1 MELIFATN
9 NQHKLEEVQ
18 QIVGPSFT
26 LKRLQD
32 IGCNDDI
39 PETGNTFSANAS
51 QKSHYIYERY
61 HCTCFADDSGLEI
74 DALNGEPGVYSAHY
88 SGTRDAEQNMQL
100 VLQKLG
106 DNPNRRARFL
116 TVISL
121 IIDGKEHF
129 FEGIIEGHI
138 TNEPIGEQGFGYNP
152 IFIPEGYERTFAELD
167 LQEKISINHRAK
179 AIKKMMQFLNTIQE
193 KTS

>member
-32 IGCNDDI
+32 IGCSDDI

-61 HCTCFADDSGLEI
+61 HCACFADDSGLEI
-74 DALNGEPGVYSAHY
+74 DALNGEPGVDSAHY
-88 SGTRDAEQNMQL
+88 SGSRDAGQNMQL
-100 VLQKLG
+100 VLEKLG
-106 DNPNRRARFL
+106 DNPNRKARFI

-121 IIDGKEHF
+121 IIDGQEHF

-152 IFIPEGYERTFAELD
+152 IFIPEGYERSFAQLD

-179 AIKKMMQFLNTIQE
+179 AIKKMIQFLNNYQLV
-193 KTS
+193 